1 MDIMFRKKIT
11 YWSFAKFL
19 RTNQEFEELSMSAE
33 ARGTSYSPPHKMQEG
48 MTSPATPPPLLS
60 LHLQQPQ
67 DIQLGQEMVLETL
80 SYSGRKV
87 FQI

>member
-19 RTNQEFEELSMSAE
+19 RTNQEFEELSMSVGPG
-33 ARGTSYSPPHKMQEG
+33 GTSISPPHKMQEG
-48 MTSPATPPPLLS
+48 MTSPPTPPPLLS

-67 DIQLGQEMVLETL
+67 GIQLGQKMVLETL
-80 SYSGRKV
+80 SYCGRKV